1 MAGTTRSKTTKAAA
15 KPAASTAHNHKDLEA
30 KIAELEAKLA
40 SLTEQLEKQ
49 VASATQA
56 HADLK
61 AYCDACCATGGG
73 AGADTELRS
82 ELRKYFRTVGNNK
95 IDTHIPKL

>member
-1 MAGTTRSKTTKAAA
+1 MAGTTRTKTTKAAA
-15 KPAASTAHNHKDLEA
+15 KPAAVVAHKHEDLEA
-30 KIAELEAKLA
+30 KVAELEAKLA

-49 VASATQA
+49 VASTSQA

-61 AYCDACCATGGG
+61 AYCDTCCAAGGG
-73 AGADTELRS
+73 AGADAELRA
-82 ELRKYFRTVGNNK
+82 ELKKYFRTVGNNK

>member
-40 SLTEQLEKQ
+40 SLTEHLEKQ
-49 VASATQA
+49 AASAAEA
-56 HADLK
+56 HKELK
-61 AYCDACCATGGG
+61 EYCDACCATGGG